1 MDGTI
6 LKNMKKG
13 ENLFIVNLES
23 VSLFPPENLKNIANN
38 DEKYQKTPFLYLISS
53 YARNKSL
60 HWANDRMEYIGKK
73 QTGSWIVYNFK
84 K

>member
-1 MDGTI
+1 
-6 LKNMKKG
+6 MKEG

-23 VSLFPPENLKNIANN
+23 VSLFPPENLKNIANS
-38 DEKYQKTPFLYLISS
+38 DEKYKKTPFLYLISS

-60 HWANDRMEYIGKK
+60 DWARNKMEYVGKK
-73 QTGSWIVYNFK
+73 ETGSWIVYNFK